1 MRLALLLLAALAAAP
16 AAAQS
21 CPGDCNGDGQVRVEE
36 MIVGVRI
43 ALGEAALGDCPAF
56 DASGDGE
63 LSINELVLAVANL
76 LAGCPATPE
85 PTATDPAP
93 ATPTVPTPTAPTPT
107 APTPTVADTPAA
119 PATPT
124 ATPTIPPV
132 SGTWIEA
139 PLVVGDSTCAEP
151 LTAAFVEELA
161 GRGPCAQAV
170 EQTGE
175 TSARVT
181 DCSQQ
186 VVDGTLDRDG
196 TIRLTFPPSESS
208 VANCTLT
215 LRISS
220 VIAAGAAPVTAD
232 YAFALSF
239 GGDAC
244 PLDDCAI
251 DATATWTRAE

>member
-1 MRLALLLLAALAAAP
+1 MRWGLLLLALLATP

-36 MIVGVRI
+36 MIAGVRI
-43 ALGEAALGDCPAF
+43 ALGEAAIDDCPAF

-63 LSINELVLAVANL
+63 LSINELVLAVAAL
-76 LAGCPATPE
+76 LTGCPATPA
-85 PTATDPAP
+85 PTATEPP
-93 ATPTVPTPTAPTPT
+93 PSTPTVTDTPTE
-107 APTPTVADTPAA
+107 

-132 SGTWIEA
+132 SGNWIEA
-139 PLVVGDSTCAEP
+139 PLAVGDSTCAEP
-151 LTAAFVEELA
+151 LTAAFTEELA

-175 TSARVT
+175 TGVRVT
-181 DCSQQ
+181 DCSEQ

-208 VANCTLT
+208 VANCSLT

-220 VIAAGAAPVTAD
+220 VISMGATPVAAD
-232 YAFALSF
+232 YTFALSF
-239 GGDAC
+239 GGAAC

-251 DATATWTRAE
+251 NATATWTRESGLTGGAE